1 MKFYIAEG
9 NLGEGF
15 SRDQA
20 EKLIRLLKDKGW
32 DVEYGLRRNR
42 ATDISEF
49 GREEAIQEAFA
60 EDFMSCLSLL
70 EE

>member
-1 MKFYIAEG
+1 VKFYIAEG

>member
-9 NLGEGF
+9 NLGEGAG
-15 SRDQA
+15 RDQA

>member
-9 NLGEGF
+9 NLGDHAT
-15 SRDQA
+15 RDQA
-20 EKLIRLLKDKGW
+20 EKLIRLLKEKGW
-32 DVEYGLRRNR
+32 DVEYGQRQNR

-49 GREEAIQEAFA
+49 GQEEKIQDAFA
-60 EDFMSCLSLL
+60 EDFMACLDRL